1 MRRSR
6 PRAQSRYLPSVR
18 ALGLPL
24 LTLLTTLSLAAATS
38 AAPDRLE
45 GVRSALVLRRD
56 EPLFT
61 EPNKGAAR
69 RGAAERGAR
78 LPVFELAR
86 GGGCSGRWFS
96 VGPLAWICEEGA
108 EASAASPPPEQPRAS
123 SADGLPNDYYFVGP
137 DGSFG
142 YGDLL
147 VAEEGVP
154 ETQLLPG
161 FGVAITREG
170 QKPGGERYGLSTHG
184 FWIPMRDLRRVATP
198 RFRGTTVG
206 DALDVAWVNVDKA
219 HPRKTPG
226 AAPTRDVLPR
236 QTQLQV
242 FETSEQS
249 GKLWLRVGDGQWLPA
264 NEVSRPTRLARPAEV
279 KTGEHWFD
287 VELSTQTLTAY
298 VGDHPVFATLVSSGR
313 GPEGTVLATPKG
325 IHHIWV
331 KLAASDMD
339 NLENLEANEAYAIQ
353 AVPWV
358 MYFQQGYGL
367 HGTFW
372 HHAFGRVQSH
382 GCVNL
387 SPADAERLFDFASPR
402 LPSGWSAA
410 LPTVYEPG
418 SLVRVR

>member
-1 MRRSR
+1 MRHSLI
-6 PRAQSRYLPSVR
+6 S
-18 ALGLPL
+18 
-24 LTLLTTLSLAAATS
+24 LTLLTTLSSAAVTW

-45 GVRSALVLRRD
+45 GVRSVMVLRRD

-78 LPVFELAR
+78 LPVFELTR
-86 GGGCSGRWFS
+86 GGGCSGRWFQ
-96 VGPLAWICEEGA
+96 VGPLAWLCEEGG
-108 EASAASPPPEQPRAS
+108 EASAAAAPPERARDHTS
-123 SADGLPNDYYFVGP
+123 DGLPYDYYFVGP

-154 ETQLLPG
+154 ETQLLRG

-184 FWIPMRDLRRVATP
+184 FWIPMRDLRRVAAPT
-198 RFRGTTVG
+198 FRGSAVG

-219 HPRKTPG
+219 HFRKAPG
-226 AAPTRDVLPR
+226 GAPARELVPR
-236 QTQLQV
+236 QTRLQV
-242 FETSEQS
+242 FETSDLA
-249 GKLWLRVGDGQWLPA
+249 GKPWLRVGDQQWLPA
-264 NEVSRPTRLARPAEV
+264 AELAQPSRLARPAEV
-279 KTGEHWFD
+279 KAGEHWFD
-287 VELSTQTLTAY
+287 VELATQTLVAY

-313 GPEGTVLATPKG
+313 GAEGTVLGTPKG
-325 IHHIWV
+325 LHRIWV
-331 KLAASDMD
+331 KLASSDMD
-339 NLENLEANEAYAIQ
+339 NLENLEANENYAIQ

-358 MYFQQGYGL
+358 MYFQKGYGL

-387 SPADAERLFDFASPR
+387 SPADAERLFDWASPR
-402 LPSGWSAA
+402 LPSGWTAA
-410 LPTVYEPG
+410 LPTVYEQG

>member
-1 MRRSR
+1 MQRFLAS
-6 PRAQSRYLPSVR
+6 
-18 ALGLPL
+18 
-24 LTLLTTLSLAAATS
+24 LTLLATLSGATETRS
-38 AAPDRLE
+38 AGDKLE
-45 GVRSALVLRRD
+45 GVRSVLVLRRD

-61 EPNKGAAR
+61 EPNRGAAR

-78 LPVFELAR
+78 LPVFELTR

-108 EASAASPPPEQPRAS
+108 EASGASAPPERPRDVTS
-123 SADGLPNDYYFVGP
+123 DGLPSDYYFVGP

-142 YGDLL
+142 YGDLA

-154 ETQLLPG
+154 ETQLLRG

-184 FWIPMRDLRRVATP
+184 FWIPLRDLHRVTAP
-198 RFRGTTVG
+198 AFRGAAVD
-206 DALDVAWVNVDKA
+206 DALDVAWLSSDKV
-219 HPRKTPG
+219 HLRKSPAGAPG
-226 AAPTRDVLPR
+226 RDIVPR
-236 QTQLQV
+236 QTRVRV
-242 FETSEQS
+242 FETSEVA
-249 GKLWLRVGDGQWLPA
+249 GKKWLRVGDQAWLLA
-264 NEVSRPTRLARPAEV
+264 TEVAQPSRLARPSDV
-279 KTGEHWFD
+279 KAGEHWFD
-287 VELSTQTLTAY
+287 VELATQTLVAY
-298 VGDHPVFATLVSSGR
+298 VGDHPLFATLISSGR

-325 IHHIWV
+325 IHRIWV

-339 NLENLEANEAYAIQ
+339 NLENLEANENYAIQ

-358 MYFQQGYGL
+358 MYFQKGYGL

-387 SPADAERLFDFASPR
+387 SPADAERLFDWASPR
-402 LPSGWSAA
+402 LPSGWTAA
-410 LPTVYEPG
+410 LPTVYEQG

>member
-1 MRRSR
+1 M
-6 PRAQSRYLPSVR
+6 
-18 ALGLPL
+18 
-24 LTLLTTLSLAAATS
+24 
-38 AAPDRLE
+38 
-45 GVRSALVLRRD
+45 RSALVLRRE

-108 EASAASPPPEQPRAS
+108 EASAASPPPEQPRAR

-184 FWIPMRDLRRVATP
+184 FWIPLRDLRRVATP

-249 GKLWLRVGDGQWLPA
+249 GKLWLRIGEGQWLPA

>member
-1 MRRSR
+1 LRR
-6 PRAQSRYLPSVR
+6 LT
-18 ALGLPL
+18 LGLA
-24 LTLLTTLSLAAATS
+24 LLTTLSGAAPLLAAG
-38 AAPDRLE
+38 DRLE
-45 GVRSALVLRRD
+45 GVRSVTVLRRD

-78 LPVFELAR
+78 LPVFELTR

-108 EASAASPPPEQPRAS
+108 EASAATAPAEQSRDTTS
-123 SADGLPNDYYFVGP
+123 DGLPYDYYFVGP

-142 YGDLL
+142 YGDLA

-184 FWIPMRDLRRVATP
+184 FWIPLRDLNRVTAP
-198 RFRGTTVG
+198 LFRGAPAS
-206 DALDVAWVNVDKA
+206 DALDVAWVNADKV
-219 HPRKTPG
+219 HLRKSPG
-226 AAPTRDVLPR
+226 GAPARDVIPR
-236 QTQLQV
+236 QTRLQV
-242 FETSEQS
+242 LETSEVA
-249 GKLWLRVGDGQWLPA
+249 GKAWLRVGEAAWLLA
-264 NEVSRPTRLARPAEV
+264 SEVARPSRLAKPAEV
-279 KTGEHWFD
+279 RAGEHWFD
-287 VELSTQTLTAY
+287 VELATQTLVAY

-313 GPEGTVLATPKG
+313 GPQGTVLATPKG
-325 IHHIWV
+325 IHRIWV
-331 KLAASDMD
+331 KLASSDMD
-339 NLENLEANEAYAIQ
+339 NLENLEANENYAIQ

-358 MYFQQGYGL
+358 MYFQKGYGL

-387 SPADAERLFDFASPR
+387 SPADAERLFDWASPR
-402 LPSGWSAA
+402 LPSGWTAA
-410 LPTVYEPG
+410 LPTVYEQG

>member
-1 MRRSR
+1 MHRS
-6 PRAQSRYLPSVR
+6 V
-18 ALGLPL
+18 
-24 LTLLTTLSLAAATS
+24 LSLALLATLSGATATLAAG
-38 AAPDRLE
+38 DRLE
-45 GVRSALVLRRD
+45 GVHSVMVLRRD

-78 LPVFELAR
+78 LPVFELTR

-108 EASAASPPPEQPRAS
+108 EASAAAAPAERPRDVT
-123 SADGLPNDYYFVGP
+123 ADGLPYDYYFVGP

-142 YGDLL
+142 YGDLA

-184 FWIPMRDLRRVATP
+184 FWIPLRDLRRVTAPT
-198 RFRGTTVG
+198 FRGGAVG
-206 DALDVAWVNVDKA
+206 DALDVAWLNADKV
-219 HPRKTPG
+219 HFRKSPG
-226 AAPTRDVLPR
+226 GAPARDIVPR
-236 QTQLQV
+236 QTRLQV
-242 FETSEQS
+242 FETSELA
-249 GKLWLRVGDGQWLPA
+249 GKKWLRVGEQAWLLA
-264 NEVSRPTRLARPAEV
+264 SEVTQPSRLARPSEV
-279 KTGEHWFD
+279 KAGEHWFD
-287 VELSTQTLTAY
+287 VELATQTLVAY
-298 VGDHPVFATLVSSGR
+298 IGDHPVFATLVSSGR

-325 IHHIWV
+325 IHRIWV
-331 KLAASDMD
+331 KLASSDMD
-339 NLENLEANEAYAIQ
+339 NLENLEANENYAIQ

-358 MYFQQGYGL
+358 MYFQKGYGL

-387 SPADAERLFDFASPR
+387 SPADAERLFDWASPR
-402 LPSGWSAA
+402 LPSGWTAA
-410 LPTVYEPG
+410 LPTVYEQG